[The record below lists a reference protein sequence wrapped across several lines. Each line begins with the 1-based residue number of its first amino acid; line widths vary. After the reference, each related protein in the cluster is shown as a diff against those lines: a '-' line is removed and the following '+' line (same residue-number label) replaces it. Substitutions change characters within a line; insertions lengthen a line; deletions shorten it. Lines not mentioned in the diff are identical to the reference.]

1 MSENIETKKTTIVDI
16 IKQLAGLYLENAKLT
31 TTEKLTMLFAG
42 IALFAGVMFLA
53 LIAMIF
59 IAIGIASL
67 LESYIAPF
75 WSYFIIAGIFIL
87 AVTVLFFFKEQLV
100 ENPIA
105 RFISKIF
112 LTPPT
117 KQ

>member
-1 MSENIETKKTTIVDI
+1 MGEKTEPKKTTIVDSI
-16 IKQLAGLYLENAKLT
+16 RQLASLYIENAKLT
-31 TTEKLTMLFAG
+31 TAEKITMLFSG
-42 IALFAGVMFLA
+42 IALVCAMMFLA

-59 IAIGIASL
+59 IAIGITSL

-75 WSYFIIAGIFIL
+75 WSYFIIAGVFIIAL
-87 AVTVLFFFKEQLV
+87 VVLYFFREHII

-105 RFISKIF
+105 RFISKIV
-112 LTPPT
+112 LNPPS

>member
-1 MSENIETKKTTIVDI
+1 MGDKKETKKNTLIDSLR
-16 IKQLAGLYLENAKLT
+16 QLAGLYIENAKLT
-31 TTEKLTMLFAG
+31 TAEKVTMLFSG
-42 IALFAGVMFLA
+42 IALVCGMMFLG

-75 WSYFIIAGIFIL
+75 WSYFIIAGVFIIAL
-87 AVTVLFFFKEQLV
+87 VVLYFFKEHII

-105 RFISKIF
+105 RFISKIV
-112 LTPPT
+112 LTPPS
-117 KQ
+117 K

>member
-1 MSENIETKKTTIVDI
+1 MGEKIEQKKTTIVDS
-16 IKQLAGLYLENAKLT
+16 IKQLATLYIENAKLT
-31 TTEKLTMLFAG
+31 TTEKVTMLFSG
-42 IALFAGVMFLA
+42 VALVCGMMFLA

-59 IAIGIASL
+59 IAIGVASL

-75 WSYFIIAGIFIL
+75 WSYFIIAGVFLIALVIL
-87 AVTVLFFFKEQLV
+87 YFFKEHII

-105 RFISKIF
+105 RFISKI
-112 LTPPT
+112 LLNPPT

>member
-1 MSENIETKKTTIVDI
+1 MSEQTETKKNNIVDS
-16 IKQLAGLYLENAKLT
+16 IKQLAGLYIENAKLT

-42 IALFAGVMFLA
+42 IALTVGMMFLA

-75 WSYFIIAGIFIL
+75 WSYFIIAAIFLIL
-87 AVTVLFFFKEQLV
+87 MVAVFFFRTQII

>member
-1 MSENIETKKTTIVDI
+1 MSENIGTKKTTLVDNI
-16 IKQLAGLYLENAKLT
+16 RQLAGLYIENAKLT
-31 TTEKLTMLFAG
+31 TAEKLTLLFSG

-75 WSYFIIAGIFIL
+75 WSYFIIAAVFLL
-87 AVTVLFFFKEQLV
+87 ALVALFLLRTQII

-112 LTPPT
+112 LTPPA
-117 KQ
+117 K

>member
-1 MSENIETKKTTIVDI
+1 MSGQTETKKTTIVDS
-16 IKQLAGLYLENAKLT
+16 IKQLAVLYIDNAKLT
-31 TTEKLTMLFAG
+31 TAEKLTMLFSG
-42 IALFAGVMFLA
+42 IALAVGVMFLG
-53 LIAMIF
+53 LVAMIF

-75 WSYFIIAGIFIL
+75 WSYFIIAGIFIVAI
-87 AVTVLFFFKEQLV
+87 AVIYFCRAQII

>member
-1 MSENIETKKTTIVDI
+1 MIGQTETKKTTIADS
-16 IKQLAGLYLENAKLT
+16 IKQLAMLYIDNAKLT
-31 TTEKLTMLFAG
+31 TAEKVTMLFSG
-42 IALFAGVMFLA
+42 IALVCGMMFLA

-59 IAIGIASL
+59 IAIGITSL

-75 WSYFIIAGIFIL
+75 WSYFIIAGVFIVAL
-87 AVTVLFFFKEQLV
+87 LVLYFFKEHII

-105 RFISKIF
+105 RFISKII
-112 LTPPT
+112 LNPPT

>member
-1 MSENIETKKTTIVDI
+1 MSENPESKKASIADN
-16 IKQLAGLYLENAKLT
+16 IKQLAGLYIENAKLT
-31 TTEKLTMLFAG
+31 TTEKLSLLFSG
-42 IALFAGVMFLA
+42 IALFVGVMFLA

-75 WSYFIIAGIFIL
+75 WSYFIIAAIFLI
-87 AVTVLFFFKEQLV
+87 AVAVLYFFRSEIV

-105 RFISKIF
+105 RFISKI
-112 LTPPT
+112 LLNPPT
-117 KQ
+117 K